1 MSQKPNEN
9 HCSFK
14 HFSAYRLLALKASK
28 KHRNRVLAENT
39 VFLRLDLASCGRGRG
54 PLGPP
59 GAPPEAQKSH
69 FSKTLCFTKFFENHI
84 FFCLFAARRALDSPK
99 TRNLAK
105 ILCFYD
111 RIWPRPVP
119 GTLPK
124 GCPGGGNG
132 LLPRPSFLVL
142 AVLGPSSSIVGRL
155 GPSCCFLG
163 GPFFSPGK
171 RRETGQ
177 NRQSKPNRP
186 EREPQPGARA
196 PIKATEGTERGGGR

>member
-1 MSQKPNEN
+1 MFNLA
-9 HCSFK
+9 CFVL
-14 HFSAYRLLALKASK
+14 RLLALKASK

-69 FSKTLCFTKFFENHI
+69 FSKILCFTRFFENRI
-84 FFCLFAARRALDSPK
+84 FFCLYAGRRDLDRPK
-99 TRNLAK
+99 TRKFAK

-124 GCPGGGNG
+124 GWPGGGNG

-155 GPSCCFLG
+155 GPNFFFLG
-163 GPFFSPGK
+163 GPFL
-171 RRETGQ
+171 
-177 NRQSKPNRP
+177 
-186 EREPQPGARA
+186 
-196 PIKATEGTERGGGR
+196 